1 MAAPVQCDICRELP
15 GRYWVTDS
23 DTGQVTTMCP
33 GCFAMIGMTAFLS
46 GDADLVDG
54 VLKERGFVPSAAE
67 KKRRKDDAEPEYD
80 ANRVIAAVVESAPTP
95 PEPLSKEELA
105 VVSEYLEQS
114 TGVPLSAVAL
124 DLGDDPD
131 GDIEGYDG
139 AITPLVESGD
149 QPPY

>member
-95 PEPLSKEELA
+95 PEETPRTEVVYGELPPSDDDGA
-105 VVSEYLEQS
+105 
-114 TGVPLSAVAL
+114 LSAVE
-124 DLGDDPD
+124 D
-131 GDIEGYDG
+131 
-139 AITPLVESGD
+139 LVED
-149 QPPY
+149 KPPY

>member
-80 ANRVIAAVVESAPTP
+80 ATRTIAAVVESAPTP
-95 PEPLSKEELA
+95 PEQPFTDECP
-105 VVSEYLEQS
+105 VC
-114 TGVPLSAVAL
+114 
-124 DLGDDPD
+124 GDMLTEDD
-131 GDIEGYDG
+131 MRDHFHDSVD
-139 AITPLVESGD
+139 AD
-149 QPPY
+149 KPPY